1 MTLRDKVALVTGG
14 SRGIG
19 RAMCLGFAAQGA
31 KVVVASR
38 TEVDTPTGSEFA
50 TYAAG
55 TIHDTARMIQ
65 AQGGSAVGI
74 KCDVTQ
80 ADDIR
85 NLVDVTLARFGR
97 IDILVNNA
105 GVDCES
111 PVVDMDIDLLD
122 RCLAVNVRAPLLLCK
137 FALPGMVAQG
147 SGSIFCI
154 SSGAARG
161 YRPRR
166 VGYSMSKAAL
176 ERMFLS
182 LAEEVRPAH
191 IAVNVLS
198 PGRVDTWM
206 NRRGDWPGTAHIPMA
221 QPEAIIP
228 AAVWLAQQTATSFTG
243 QVVERAE
250 FGVTWGPLGDL

>member
-1 MTLRDKVALVTGG
+1 MTLHDKVALVTGG

-19 RAMCLGFAAQGA
+19 RAICLGFAGQGA

-38 TEVDTPTGSEFA
+38 TEVATSTGTEF
-50 TYAAG
+50 TRYAAG
-55 TIHDTARMIQ
+55 TIHDTAEMIQ
-65 AQGGSAVGI
+65 ARGGSAVGI

-85 NLVDVTLARFGR
+85 RLVDVTLARFGR

-105 GVDCES
+105 GIDCES

-122 RCLAVNVRAPLLLCK
+122 RCLAVNVRAPLLLCR
-137 FALPGMVAQG
+137 FALPGMLAQG

-161 YRPRR
+161 YRPGR

-176 ERMFLS
+176 ERMFLN

-191 IAVNVLS
+191 IAVNVLV
-198 PGRVDTWM
+198 PGRIDTWM
-206 NRRGDWPGTAHIPMA
+206 NRHGDWPGTAHIPMA

-250 FGVTWGPLGDL
+250 FGVTWGLPQG